1 MNKLFSLISTILFSI
16 FFSNSL
22 SAQTQKGEFINTSI
36 GIGMV
41 AVDDQAD
48 ITGSGFYAQGE
59 YVYNVLSWFG
69 LRPYAGV
76 IFASGESD
84 LPGMEQYEVK
94 SNAFLLGGKARIT
107 APIPYVAPFL
117 ESGIGMSIGEFKTY
131 TPYTNVE
138 KKGLQLHIPVT
149 LGLAIGRHHDY
160 ELKFVYYFHPSA
172 EQTSGAVSIGYS
184 FPLSRS

>member
-1 MNKLFSLISTILFSI
+1 MNKLSSLLIALLFLT
-16 FFSNSL
+16 FCCNAA

-41 AVDDQAD
+41 AADDQAD

-59 YVYNVLSWFG
+59 YVYNILSWFG
-69 LRPYAGV
+69 LRPYAGAV
-76 IFASGESD
+76 FASGASD
-84 LPGMEQYEVK
+84 EPGMDHYKVK

-131 TPYTNVE
+131 TPYTHLE

-149 LGLAIGRHHDY
+149 LGLAIGRNHDY
-160 ELKFVYYFHPSA
+160 ELKFVYYFPPAA
-172 EQTSGAVSIGYS
+172 EQTSGALAIGYS
-184 FPLSRS
+184 FPLDRS